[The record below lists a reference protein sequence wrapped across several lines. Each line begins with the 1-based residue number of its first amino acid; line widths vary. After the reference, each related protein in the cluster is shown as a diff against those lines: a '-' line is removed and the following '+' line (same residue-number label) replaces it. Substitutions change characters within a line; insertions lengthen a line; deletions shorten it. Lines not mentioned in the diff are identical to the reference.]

1 MYLILFALIF
11 SAMINLLM
19 LYVNT
24 PWQSA
29 NIVKV
34 CWAAWSC
41 EVIGHVVCV
50 PSVKDEAQDMIKPN
64 SQFYFMAY
72 LLSLL
77 SFKEYQWP
85 RFIRQLFAFALSVD
99 GPSPFLDSQCL
110 WNASCNIKF
119 L

>member
-1 MYLILFALIF
+1 MYLTLYALIL
-11 SAMINLLM
+11 SAMINLFM

-50 PSVKDEAQDMIKPN
+50 PSVKGKAQDMTKPN

-72 LLSLL
+72 LLSPL
-77 SFKEYQWP
+77 SF
-85 RFIRQLFAFALSVD
+85 
-99 GPSPFLDSQCL
+99 
-110 WNASCNIKF
+110 
-119 L
+119 